1 MYLKI
6 RSIKSQMN
14 LEQIKKE
21 IDEIKIK
28 LGIEQSILE
37 KKQRHMKK
45 INIENLATAE
55 RFLQKTQ
62 IKIKD
67 LIQKK
72 LDIEKKAEQI
82 LEDMT

>member
-1 MYLKI
+1 
-6 RSIKSQMN
+6 MN